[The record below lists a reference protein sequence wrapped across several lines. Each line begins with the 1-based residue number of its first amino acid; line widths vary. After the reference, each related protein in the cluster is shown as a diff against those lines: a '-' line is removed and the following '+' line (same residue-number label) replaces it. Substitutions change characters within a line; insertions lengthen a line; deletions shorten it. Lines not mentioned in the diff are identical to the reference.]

1 MMVTTASFEIAKQHK
16 ALSEFLAK
24 PGDTIALMH
33 SRTNDLNFLV
43 AKDEEN
49 EMLTLI
55 HLTDD
60 EVSSLRR
67 SLREVLSLKSQLSM
81 SNRVN

>member
-1 MMVTTASFEIAKQHK
+1 MTVTTASYEMAKQYK

-24 PGDTIALMH
+24 PGDTVALMH

-60 EVSSLRR
+60 EVISLRR
-67 SLREVLSLKSQLSM
+67 ELREVLSLKCQLSM
-81 SNRVN
+81 SDRVN